1 MDVFTFLLDNAMLIY
16 NFYLSIPMVQKLRE
30 PSLTLLWMLVI
41 SAAAV
46 ISSYY
51 MAFAQGNQQQ
61 QQQPKA
67 NIINSKYLTI
77 KDQRFRNEQFSNSIT
92 GTIVNNSTQQMESIH
107 AYVILYDKN
116 NRVIALENA
125 LADVSTL
132 KSR

>member
-1 MDVFTFLLDNAMLIY
+1 
-16 NFYLSIPMVQKLRE
+16 
-30 PSLTLLWMLVI
+30 MLVI

-46 ISSYY
+46 ISSYH